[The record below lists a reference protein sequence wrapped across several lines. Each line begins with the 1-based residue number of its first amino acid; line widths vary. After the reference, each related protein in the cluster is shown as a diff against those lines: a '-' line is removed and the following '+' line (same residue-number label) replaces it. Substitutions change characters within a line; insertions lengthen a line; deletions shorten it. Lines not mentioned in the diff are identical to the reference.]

1 MTFPSSKISAENRR
15 RTRKNASRI
24 PSDRPRDP
32 EQHKRTRRHNA
43 NGSDGNSRATRIAL
57 MIGNGLRWC
66 AEGRRKALCLVA
78 DFAYGDDKQLT
89 LLRWRAGIL
98 AVPESVVE

>member
-1 MTFPSSKISAENRR
+1 M
-15 RTRKNASRI
+15 

-43 NGSDGNSRATRIAL
+43 NGSDGNSRATRIPL
-57 MIGNGLRWC
+57 KIGNGLVRGK
-66 AEGRRKALCLVA
+66 EKGKALRLVA
-78 DFAYGDDKQLT
+78 DSAYGDDKQLT

-98 AVPESVVE
+98 AVPVSVIE